1 MKAPRLTG
9 HPAFSQGLPTDQRT
23 RQREKGLVDVGS
35 FIVPDAQDD
44 GTDSARRTSVRQ
56 PIATVPS
63 RCRVPCDAS
72 LALAEC
78 HEFVTRVGFPPHRSR
93 GRQPRNLADAVAVH
107 IHPGVAEPHRP
118 APMLPAS
125 HCGWHRSAG
134 RRAARLARHKS
145 DDACSLAWRDPWD
158 LDRSAYR
165 RTPRG
170 PSSCQQS
177 LWTNRCRLRGRANS
191 EARSASDPRLLP
203 LASRAGVASR
213 SCRNHSPVLEA
224 TSAMVFRFAARRGCR
239 SGRRDQTHA
248 AVHRSAAMVEAA
260 EAAR

>member
-1 MKAPRLTG
+1 M
-9 HPAFSQGLPTDQRT
+9 
-23 RQREKGLVDVGS
+23 
-35 FIVPDAQDD
+35 
-44 GTDSARRTSVRQ
+44 RTSVRR
-56 PIATVPS
+56 PSATVPS

-107 IHPGVAEPHRP
+107 VHPGVTEPHPPTPR
-118 APMLPAS
+118 LPAS
-125 HCGWHRSAG
+125 RSGWHRSAG

-170 PSSCQQS
+170 PSSCQQ
-177 LWTNRCRLRGRANS
+177 LLGTNRCRLRGRANS
-191 EARSASDPRLLP
+191 GARNASDPRLLP
-203 LASRAGVASR
+203 LASRAGVASM
-213 SCRNHSPVLEA
+213 SCQNHSPVLEA
-224 TSAMVFRFAARRGCR
+224 TSAMVFRCAARTGCR

-248 AVHRSAAMVEAA
+248 AVRRSAAMVEAA
-260 EAAR
+260 EAVR